1 MSSNDKKTESTSAVR
16 KISSRRLKDL
26 RKESLRIERRLSTL
40 QNRSNEVKTQ
50 VESVSSNGVGKT
62 AFVMEVEYI
71 DSEVRSLNAA
81 LARIAKTH
89 SDFLTKNQKLDQ
101 ERLGLE

>member
-62 AFVMEVEYI
+62 TFVMEVEYI

-101 ERLGLE
+101 ERLGIN

>member
-62 AFVMEVEYI
+62 TFVMEVEYI